1 MAKVPLMQYTT
12 TGFAMKS
19 SSPTASIP
27 VGNFRVWNNW
37 TSGWVKGDGYNINSN
52 FNTTN
57 GTFTA
62 PITGKYLVTMTIS
75 TIGTNKRRIGHVR
88 FSDNTYR
95 EFVEST
101 SEYADTG
108 NSIVLHFNAGEW
120 IQFGDHNFLTVD
132 DLIIAS
138 IYFLGI

>member
-1 MAKVPLMQYTT
+1 MAKVPLIPNTI

-19 SSPTASIP
+19 STPTASVP

-37 TSGWVKGDGYNINSN
+37 SSGWVKGDGYNINSN
-52 FNTTN
+52 FNTTT

-62 PITGKYLVTMTIS
+62 PITGKYLVTMTIMS
-75 TIGTNKRRIGHVR
+75 SATDRRRIAHVR

-101 SEYADTG
+101 SQYADTG
-108 NSIVLHFNAGEW
+108 NSIIIHMNAGEW
-120 IQFGDHNFLTVD
+120 IQFGDHSGLTVD
-132 DLIIAS
+132 EGLIAS
-138 IYFLGI
+138 IAFLGA